1 LEGTH
6 RRRRVATLLATARG
20 IATSIQEP
28 HAAGIVALADGIAA
42 MSSGQWDEGD
52 AHLAEAEATFRTK
65 CVGVI
70 WELATLHHYR
80 VWTFAFRGAY
90 RQMMSYGHDVLNEA
104 RARNDL
110 YTPATIGMFVE
121 PIERLLAD
129 DPIGSRTALE
139 DVAGR
144 WTHRGL
150 SLQRVME
157 FMQGTFIDLYAGEG
171 VRAWDRLTEYWPE
184 LRASHLMRLEQ
195 MRIQM
200 FHLRAACAIQAAI
213 VSRSE
218 HLWESARRDAH
229 RIAKERAPW
238 AEPEAQ
244 TIFAALAAH
253 RGDRSAAAGML
264 GRAAEQFEALGR
276 GQFAYPT
283 RWQQGRLTGGDEGRE
298 LTARAE
304 AKMTAQGVR
313 NPTPWVALHLP
324 GFPA

>member
-1 LEGTH
+1 M
-6 RRRRVATLLATARG
+6 AAR
-20 IATSIQEP
+20 IREP

-42 MSSGQWDEGD
+42 MSAGQWAEGD

-129 DPIGSRTALE
+129 DPTGSREALE
-139 DVAGR
+139 DVARR

-157 FMQGTFIDLYAGEG
+157 FMQRTFIDLYAGEG

-184 LRASHLMRLEQ
+184 LKASHLMRLEQ

-200 FHLRAACAIQAAI
+200 FHLRAACAIQAAN
-213 VSRSE
+213 VSGSE
-218 HLWESARRDAH
+218 DLWQAARRDAH
-229 RIAKERAPW
+229 RIEKEPAPW
-238 AEPEAQ
+238 AAPEAQ
-244 TIFAALAAH
+244 TILAALAAH
-253 RGDRSAAAGML
+253 RGDRSKAATML

-283 RWQQGRLTGGDEGRE
+283 RWQQGRLIGGDEGRA

-304 AKMTAQGVR
+304 SKMAAQGIR
-313 NPTPWVALHLP
+313 NPTRWVALHLP
-324 GFPA
+324 GFPD